1 MWRVADYIYDF
12 PPELIAQ
19 SPASR
24 RDGSRLLRVLPGAAP
39 PEQTEL
45 IDAHFAELPALLPP
59 EAVLVVNDTR
69 VIPARLRGRKPSGG
83 AVELLLVEPAEPDR
97 EDGPWL
103 AMARASKPL
112 RAGAEIDLTDAA
124 GHPAEPPAR
133 ARIAGPRRDH
143 GLVAVEL
150 SEPAFDLC
158 ARLGDVPLPPYI
170 ERDRGVAEPGDRERY
185 QTVYA
190 RAPGAVAAPTA
201 GLHFTP
207 ALLAA
212 LDARGVTR
220 APLTL
225 HVGLGTFAPVR
236 VESLRDHRMHRERY
250 DIPAETARLVSS
262 GRPVVAVGT
271 TCVRA
276 LEAAALGPR
285 RVAPG
290 PGSTDLFI
298 GPDHQFRAVDHLITN
313 FHLPGSTLMVLVSA
327 FAGHPRLMNAYRH
340 AVASRYRFYSYGD
353 AMLLSCAAPPPPV
366 SPAPSSA
373 ATP

>member
-1 MWRVADYIYDF
+1 MWRVADYIYDL

-19 SPASR
+19 SPADR
-24 RDGSRLLRVLPGAAP
+24 RDGSRLLRVAPGADP
-39 PEQTEL
+39 PEQL
-45 IDAHFAELPALLPP
+45 IDAHFTDLPELLPP
-59 EAVLVVNDTR
+59 ESILVVNDTR

-83 AVELLLVEPAEPDR
+83 AVELLLVEPADPDR
-97 EDGPWL
+97 EAGPWV

-112 RAGAEIDLTDAA
+112 RAGAEIDLTDTA
-124 GHPAEPPAR
+124 GRPADPPAR
-133 ARIAGPRRDH
+133 ARIAAPRRDD
-143 GLVAVEL
+143 GTVVVEL
-150 SEPAFDLC
+150 SEPAFELC

-170 ERDRGVAEPGDRERY
+170 ERDGGVAEPGDRERY

-212 LDARGVTR
+212 LDARGITR

-236 VESLRDHRMHRERY
+236 GESLRDHRMHHERY

-276 LEAAALGPR
+276 LEAAARGPR
-285 RVAPG
+285 QVAPG

-298 GPDHQFRAVDHLITN
+298 GPDHRFLAVDHLITN

-327 FAGHPRLMNAYRH
+327 FAGHARLMNAYRH

-353 AMLLSCAAPPPPV
+353 AMLLSSAAPPPASPPPP
-366 SPAPSSA
+366 SAPAP
-373 ATP
+373 